1 MARIA
6 INGFGRIGR
15 CVLRAAIERGE
26 KNLEFVSIN
35 DLTDTRTLA
44 HLLKYDSV
52 HGKLDAEVK
61 ATEKGIVVNGREIQI
76 TAIKSPAE
84 LPHAANKVDLV
95 LECTGLFTAREKAEG
110 HLAAGAPR
118 ILISAPATSPDI
130 TVAYG
135 INHTAIDRSRHKI
148 ISNASCTTNCL
159 TPVAKVLLESFG
171 IKRGLMTTIHSYTND
186 QNLLDL
192 PHKDL
197 RRARAAALS
206 MIPSS
211 TGAAKAVAE
220 VIPALKG
227 KLNGTAVRVPTP
239 NVSLVDLTVELEKET
254 TKDEIN
260 AAFKAAADG
269 PLKGVLEYSE
279 EPTVSIDY
287 NGNPHSSIFDA
298 TNTLV
303 IGDKSNFVKVFAWYD
318 NEWGFSNRMVD
329 VAKYLLA

>member
-15 CVLRAAIERGE
+15 CVVRAALERGE

-35 DLTDTRTLA
+35 DITDTRTLA

-52 HGKLDAEVK
+52 HGVFDAEVK
-61 ATEKGIVVNGREIQI
+61 ATEKSIVVNGKEIEV
-76 TAIKSPAE
+76 TAIKNPSE

-95 LECTGLFTAREKAEG
+95 MECTGLFTAREKAEN
-110 HLAAGAPR
+110 HLKAGGPLV
-118 ILISAPATSPDI
+118 LISAPAKGADI
-130 TVAYG
+130 TIAYG
-135 INHTAIDRSRHKI
+135 INHEKLEKAKHKI

-159 TPVAKVLLESFG
+159 VPVAKILLESFG

-206 MIPSS
+206 MIPST

-220 VIPALKG
+220 VIPELKG
-227 KLNGTAVRVPTP
+227 KLHGTAVRVPTP
-239 NVSLVDLTVELEKET
+239 NVSLVDLTVELEKPATSET
-254 TKDEIN
+254 IN
-260 AAFKAAADG
+260 AAFKAAAEG
-269 PLKGVLEYSE
+269 KLKGVLQYSE
-279 EPTVSIDY
+279 EPTVSVDY
-287 NGNPHSSIFDA
+287 SGNPHSSIFDA
-298 TNTLV
+298 TNTFV
-303 IGDKSNFVKVFAWYD
+303 IDNTFAKVFAWYD
-318 NEWGFSNRMVD
+318 NEWGFSNRMID
-329 VAKYLLA
+329 VAKYLTR

>member
-1 MARIA
+1 MTRIA

-15 CVLRAAIERGE
+15 CVVRAALERGE
-26 KNLEFVSIN
+26 KTLDFVTIN
-35 DLTDTRTLA
+35 DLTDTKTLA

-52 HGKLDAEVK
+52 HGVFPGEVK
-61 ATEKGIVVNGREIQI
+61 ASDKGIMVNGREIQV
-76 TAIKSPAE
+76 TAIKNPAE
-84 LPHAANKVDLV
+84 LPHSANGIDLV
-95 LECTGLFTAREKAEG
+95 LECTGLFTEREKAEG
-110 HLAAGAPR
+110 HLKAGAKR
-118 ILISAPATSPDI
+118 VLISAPAKNPDI

-135 INHTAIDRSRHKI
+135 INHQKIDRAKHLV

-206 MIPSS
+206 MIPST

-220 VIPALKG
+220 VIPELKG

-239 NVSLVDLTVELEKET
+239 NVSLVDLTAELGRVATAE
-254 TKDEIN
+254 EIN
-260 AAFKAAADG
+260 AAFRAAASG
-269 PLKGVLEYSE
+269 ALKGVLEYSE
-279 EPTVSIDY
+279 APTVSIDY
-287 NGNPHSSIFDA
+287 NGSSASSIVDG
-298 TNTLV
+298 TNTQV
-303 IGDKSNFVKVFAWYD
+303 IDGNFVKVFAWYD
-318 NEWGFSNRMVD
+318 NEMGFSNRMVD
-329 VAKYLLA
+329 VAKYLSA

>member
-15 CVLRAAIERGE
+15 CILRAALERGE
-26 KNLEFVSIN
+26 KDLEFVSIN
-35 DLTDTRTLA
+35 DLTDTKTLA

-52 HGKLDAEVK
+52 HGVLDAEVK
-61 ATEKGIVVNGREIQI
+61 ATEKGIVVNGKEIQV
-76 TAIKSPAE
+76 TAVKSPAD

-95 LECTGLFTAREKAEG
+95 LECTGLFTEREKAEG
-110 HLAAGAPR
+110 HLKAGAPR
-118 ILISAPATSPDI
+118 VLISAPAKGPDI

-135 INHTAIDRSRHKI
+135 INHQQIDKAKHKI

-159 TPVAKVLLESFG
+159 TPVAKVMLESFG
-171 IKRGLMTTIHSYTND
+171 IKHGLMTTIHSYTND

-206 MIPSS
+206 MIPST

-239 NVSLVDLTVELEKET
+239 NVSLVDLTVEMEKAATAE
-254 TKDEIN
+254 EIN
-260 AAFKAAADG
+260 AAFKKAADG
-269 PLKGVLEYSE
+269 ALKGVLEYST

-287 NGNPHSSIFDA
+287 NRNPASSIFDA
-298 TNTLV
+298 TSTMV
-303 IGDKSNFVKVFAWYD
+303 IDGTCAKVFAWYD

-329 VAKYLLA
+329 VAKLLVK

>member
-26 KNLEFVSIN
+26 TNLEFVSIN
-35 DLTDTRTLA
+35 DLTDTKTLA

-76 TAIKSPAE
+76 TAIKNPAE

-110 HLAAGAPR
+110 HLTAGGPR
-118 ILISAPATSPDI
+118 VLISAPATNPDI

-135 INHTAIDRSRHKI
+135 INHTAIDKAKHKI

-159 TPVAKVLLESFG
+159 TPVAKVLLEGFG

-206 MIPSS
+206 MIPST

-227 KLNGTAVRVPTP
+227 KLNGTSVRVPTP
-239 NVSLVDLTVELEKET
+239 NVSLVDLTVELEKEAS
-254 TKDEIN
+254 KQEIN

-269 PLKGVLEYSE
+269 ALKGVLEYSE

-287 NGNPHSSIFDA
+287 NGNPASSIFDA
-298 TNTLV
+298 TNTMV
-303 IGDKSNFVKVFAWYD
+303 MGDKSTFVKVFAWYD

-329 VAKYLLA
+329 VAKYLLG

>member
-35 DLTDTRTLA
+35 DLTDTKTLA

-61 ATEKGIVVNGREIQI
+61 ATEKGIVVNGKEIQI
-76 TAIKSPAE
+76 TAIKNPAE

-110 HLAAGAPR
+110 HLTAGGPR
-118 ILISAPATSPDI
+118 VLISAPATNPDI

-135 INHTAIDRSRHKI
+135 INHQNIDKAKHKI

-159 TPVAKVLLESFG
+159 TPVAKVLLETFG
-171 IKRGLMTTIHSYTND
+171 IKRGLMTTVHSYTND

-260 AAFKAAADG
+260 AAFKAAASG

-329 VAKYLLA
+329 VAKFLLG

>member
-15 CVLRAAIERGE
+15 CVVRAAIERGE
-26 KNLEFVSIN
+26 QGLEFVSVN

-52 HGKLDAEVK
+52 HGVLDAEVK
-61 ATEKGIVVNGREIQI
+61 ATATGILVNGKEIQV
-76 TAIKSPAE
+76 TAVKSPAE

-118 ILISAPATSPDI
+118 VLISAPATNPDI
-130 TVAYG
+130 TVAFG
-135 INHTAIDRSRHKI
+135 INHAALDKAKHKI

-159 TPVAKVLLESFG
+159 TPVAKVLLEGFG

-206 MIPSS
+206 MIPST

-227 KLNGTAVRVPTP
+227 KLHGTSIRVPTP

-254 TKDEIN
+254 TKEEIN
-260 AAFKAAADG
+260 AAFKAAAAG
-269 PLKGVLEYSE
+269 ALKGVLQYSE
-279 EPTVSIDY
+279 DQTVSIDY
-287 NGNPHSSIFDA
+287 NGNPHSAIFDA
-298 TNTLV
+298 TNTFVL
-303 IGDKSNFVKVFAWYD
+303 GDKGNFAKVFAWYD

-329 VAKYLLA
+329 VALHLTR

>member
-15 CVLRAAIERGE
+15 CVVRAALERGDAD
-26 KNLEFVSIN
+26 LEFVTVN
-35 DLTDTRTLA
+35 DLTDTKTLA

-52 HGKLDAEVK
+52 HGVLDAEVK
-61 ATEKGIVVNGREIQI
+61 ATATGISVNGKEIQV
-76 TAIKSPAE
+76 TAVKSPAE
-84 LPHAANKVDLV
+84 LKHAENRIDLV
-95 LECTGLFTAREKAEG
+95 LECTGLFTEREKAEL
-110 HLAAGAPR
+110 HLKAGGKR
-118 ILISAPATSPDI
+118 VLISAPAKGPDI

-135 INHTAIDRSRHKI
+135 INHDRIDKQKHLI

-192 PHKDL
+192 PHRDL

-206 MIPSS
+206 MIPAT

-220 VIPALKG
+220 VIPELKG
-227 KLNGTAVRVPTP
+227 KLHGTAVRVPTP
-239 NVSLVDLTVELEKET
+239 NVSLVDLTVETEKPVTAES
-254 TKDEIN
+254 IN
-260 AAFKAAADG
+260 AAFKAAAQG
-269 PLKGVLEYSE
+269 KLKGVLQYSD
-279 EPTVSIDY
+279 EPTVSVDY
-287 NGNPHSSIFDA
+287 NGNPHSAIFDA
-298 TNTLV
+298 TSTFV
-303 IGDKSNFVKVFAWYD
+303 IGDTFAKVFAWYD

-329 VAKYLLA
+329 VAKLLVR

>member
-26 KNLEFVSIN
+26 RDLEFVSVN
-35 DLTDTRTLA
+35 DLTDTKTLA

-52 HGKLDAEVK
+52 HGVFDHEVK
-61 ATEKGIVVNGREIQI
+61 ATEKGIVVDGREIEI
-76 TAIKSPAE
+76 TAVKSPTD
-84 LPHAANKVDLV
+84 LPHAKNRVDLV
-95 LECTGLFTAREKAEG
+95 LECTGLFTEREKAEG
-110 HLAAGAPR
+110 HLKAGAPR
-118 ILISAPATSPDI
+118 VIISAPAKGPDI

-135 INHTAIDRSRHKI
+135 INHEKLDRAKHKI

-171 IKRGLMTTIHSYTND
+171 IKRGLMTTVHSYTND

-206 MIPSS
+206 MIPST

-220 VIPALKG
+220 VIPELKG
-227 KLNGTAVRVPTP
+227 KLHGTAVRVPTP
-239 NVSLVDLTVELEKET
+239 NVSLVDLTVELERAATAE
-254 TKDEIN
+254 DIN
-260 AAFKAAADG
+260 AAFKKAAEG
-269 PLKGVLEYSE
+269 SLRGVLEYSE
-279 EPTVSIDY
+279 APTVSIDY
-287 NGNPHSSIFDA
+287 NGNPASSIFDA
-298 TNTLV
+298 TST
-303 IGDKSNFVKVFAWYD
+303 FVVDGTFAKVFAWYD

-329 VAKYLLA
+329 VAKYLTK